1 MTTTIEPGITQETLM
16 LKMRNV
22 SKVYR
27 TELVETHALRELNL
41 HVDEGEFVAV
51 TGPSGSGKTTFLNIA
66 GLLETPSSGEYVLDN
81 EDIGKLGDNQRS
93 RIRNEKI
100 GFIFQGFNLIPDLNL
115 ADNVDVPLRYR
126 GWSASVRRKAV
137 GDMLDLV
144 GLGSRQSY
152 LPSQLSGGQQQR
164 VAIARA
170 LAGRPRFLLAD
181 EPTGNLDS
189 EMASQVLELLEN
201 INEAGTTII
210 MVTHDPALAAR
221 AHRNIHILDGRAS
234 DLGAASR
241 NLHLAASNAP
251 ANERGAVRV

>member
-1 MTTTIEPGITQETLM
+1 M
-16 LKMRNV
+16 LKMRDI

-66 GLLETPSSGEYVLDN
+66 GLLETPSSGAYELDN
-81 EDIGKLGDNQRS
+81 EDIGKLGDNHRS

-126 GWSASVRRKAV
+126 GWNAAARRKAV

-170 LAGRPRFLLAD
+170 LAGKPRFLLAD

-189 EMASQVLELLEN
+189 EMARQVLELLET
-201 INEAGTTII
+201 INAHGTTII
-210 MVTHDPALAAR
+210 MVTHDAALAAR
-221 AHRNIHILDGRAS
+221 ARRNIHILDGRAS
-234 DLGAASR
+234 DVGVASR
-241 NLHLAASNAP
+241 NLHLAASNEL
-251 ANERGAVRV
+251 ANGLANGLGVARV